1 VSGPV
6 SPWRVRPGFFPVLLR
21 YLEHGFA
28 VFGLLVFLYVTAFR
42 VGTVTS
48 GSMAPTLRGTSV
60 RNGDVVVTEKISY
73 RFRRPRRWEVV
84 EFLDDEVG
92 VRVMK
97 RVVGLPGET
106 VALREGS
113 LLIDGRPVARP
124 PSLAALTYHAYGNLM
139 NGAPVACGDGYFIL
153 GDDSRDSQDSRFE
166 GPLPPERVLGRSW
179 LVIWPPGH
187 RRFVNP

>member
-1 VSGPV
+1 MSGPV
-6 SPWRVRPGFFPVLLR
+6 SPWRVRPGFFRVLLR
-21 YLEHGFA
+21 NLEHAFA
-28 VFGLLVFLYVTAFR
+28 VFGLLVFGYTMSIR

-48 GSMAPTLRGTSV
+48 GSMGPTLRGTSV
-60 RNGDVVVTEKISY
+60 KNGDVVVTEKISY

-84 EFLDDEVG
+84 EFLDEEVG

-97 RVVGLPGET
+97 RVVGLPGEK
-106 VALREGS
+106 VALRAGTFVVDGTPVPRPAS
-113 LLIDGRPVARP
+113 LEP
-124 PSLAALTYHAYGNLM
+124 LTYYAYGNLQ
-139 NGAPVACGDGYFIL
+139 NGATVACGDGYFVV

-166 GPLPPERVLGRSW
+166 GPLPANRVLGRSW